1 METHLAEWLQDTRDG
16 DEAEAILRRC
26 VHCGFCTATCP
37 TYQLLGDELDGP
49 RGRIYLIKQ
58 VVEGVKPTEKTQLHL
73 DRCLTCRNCETTC
86 PSGVEYGRLIDIGRR
101 LVDQQVERPASQ
113 RAVRGLLQETLTRR
127 WVFDPAM
134 RIGQAVRD
142 VLPATLRAKVPPR
155 RNAGVW
161 PTKVAGDGKVQR
173 RVFLINGCVQ
183 PGMMPSIDAATA
195 RVLAA
200 IGVSASYAQESACC
214 GAIRH
219 HLDDQN
225 GALEDARR
233 NVDAWFPA
241 LESQGVEAIVVNA
254 SGCGA
259 VVKEYGHWLADDA
272 AYADR
277 AQRVSASVRDLG
289 EFLANEVDRLGD
301 LIGSSHSGA
310 QAGRRPDAR
319 PQRIAFHPPCTLHH
333 GQKLSGVVE
342 ALLDQLLDRLRDAS
356 ALTTADRAA
365 LEPNAI
371 PVATRVAFAESHLC
385 CGSAGTYS
393 VLQPEISGRLR
404 DRKLANI
411 DISQPDLILS
421 ANIGCITH
429 LQNGTVTPVR
439 HWVEWLD
446 GLIQSP

>member
-1 METHLAEWLQDTRDG
+1 
-16 DEAEAILRRC
+16 
-26 VHCGFCTATCP
+26 
-37 TYQLLGDELDGP
+37 
-49 RGRIYLIKQ
+49 
-58 VVEGVKPTEKTQLHL
+58 
-73 DRCLTCRNCETTC
+73 
-86 PSGVEYGRLIDIGRR
+86 
-101 LVDQQVERPASQ
+101 
-113 RAVRGLLQETLTRR
+113 
-127 WVFDPAM
+127 
-134 RIGQAVRD
+134 
-142 VLPATLRAKVPPR
+142 
-155 RNAGVW
+155 
-161 PTKVAGDGKVQR
+161 VAGDASVQR

-183 PGMMPSIDAATA
+183 PAMMPSIDAATA

-200 IGVSASYAQESACC
+200 IGVSVSYAQESGCC

-219 HLDDQN
+219 HLDDQS

-241 LESQGVEAIVVNA
+241 LEAQAVEAIVVNA

-259 VVKEYGHWLADDA
+259 VVKEYGHWLADDP

-277 AQRVSASVRDLG
+277 AQRVSTAVRDLG

-301 LIGSSHSGA
+301 LIGSSHSGKLA
-310 QAGRRPDAR
+310 QGPKAP
-319 PQRIAFHPPCTLHH
+319 PSQRIAFHPPCTLQH
-333 GQKLSGVVE
+333 GQKLGGVVE
-342 ALLDQLLDRLRDAS
+342 ALLDRLLDRLA
-356 ALTTADRAA
+356 AVAVDRSGG
-365 LEPNAI
+365 NV
-371 PVATRVAFAESHLC
+371 VAKRVAFSEAHLC

>member
-1 METHLAEWLQDTRDG
+1 METHLAEWLQGTRDG
-16 DEAEAILRRC
+16 EAAEAILRRC

-37 TYQLLGDELDGP
+37 TYQLLGDELDSP

-58 VVEGVKPTEKTQLHL
+58 VVEGLKPTATTQLHL

-101 LVDQQVERPASQ
+101 LVDAQVERPAAQ
-113 RAVRGLLQETLTRR
+113 RVVRGLLQETLTRR
-127 WVFDPAM
+127 WLFDPAM
-134 RIGQAVRD
+134 RIGQAVRGVLPD
-142 VLPATLRAKVPPR
+142 VLKAKVPER
-155 RNAGVW
+155 RAAGAWPGVVARGAGNAR
-161 PTKVAGDGKVQR
+161 Q
-173 RVFLINGCVQ
+173 VFLLNGCVQ
-183 PGMMPSIDAATA
+183 PAMMPSIDSATA

-200 IGVSASYAQESACC
+200 IGVGVSYAQESGCC

-219 HLDDQN
+219 HLDDPA

-241 LESQGVEAIVVNA
+241 LEVQAVEAIVITA

-259 VVKEYGHWLADDA
+259 MVKEYGHLLADDP

-289 EFLANEVDRLGD
+289 EFLTPEVDRLGAV
-301 LIGSSHSGA
+301 LR
-310 QAGRRPDAR
+310 AGQRSPAEAKEPQAR
-319 PQRIAFHPPCTLHH
+319 PASGTTGRALQRVAFHPPCTLQH
-333 GQKLSGVVE
+333 GQKLGGVVE
-342 ALLDQLLDRLRDAS
+342 ALLEPLLLQAG
-356 ALTTADRAA
+356 AQ
-365 LEPNAI
+365 
-371 PVATRVAFAESHLC
+371 RVPFSESHLC

-393 VLQPEISGRLR
+393 VLQPELSARLR

-411 DISQPDLILS
+411 DVSRPDLILS

-446 GLIQSP
+446 GALST